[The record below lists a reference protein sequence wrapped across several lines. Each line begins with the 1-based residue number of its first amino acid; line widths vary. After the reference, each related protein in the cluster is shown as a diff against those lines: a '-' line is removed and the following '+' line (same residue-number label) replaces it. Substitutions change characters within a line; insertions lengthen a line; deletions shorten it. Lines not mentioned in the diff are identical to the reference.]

1 MKISPLRQG
10 VQGDIKIVVAVGLAF
25 SLSFL
30 VGCGNKSLVE
40 QGKAAIKQGNYE
52 EATAIFKA
60 ASEEDSKDKEKRWV
74 ECDGLK
80 TYC

>member
-1 MKISPLRQG
+1 MIK
-10 VQGDIKIVVAVGLAF
+10 KIVVAVGLVF

-52 EATAIFKA
+52 EATAILKRLVKRIQRIKKKLKA
-60 ASEEDSKDKEKRWV
+60 
-74 ECDGLK
+74 
-80 TYC
+80 YMI